1 MRQHCVGQLLLF
13 ISEKQGTATTKS
25 RSIIYLDYLVLVKK
39 KKQNKKTS
47 WCEPFV
53 CQTLLFINFK
63 LLTTQIQLFSTILKR
78 RCLAFLQERKRCCYA
93 FLQERKRRCCA
104 FLQERKRCCYAFLQ
118 ERIQRVTKAGSLTRG
133 RAQKVAAESKK
144 VKLNDFWGT
153 WNEKLVISVF

>member
-39 KKQNKKTS
+39 KKKKVS

-63 LLTTQIQLFSTILKR
+63 LLTTQLQLLSTFSKR
-78 RCLAFLQERKRCCYA
+78 HDLAFLQERKRCCYA
-93 FLQERKRRCCA
+93 FLQERKRCCCA

-144 VKLNDFWGT
+144 VKLNDFWRT

>member
-39 KKQNKKTS
+39 KKKTS

-63 LLTTQIQLFSTILKR
+63 LLTTQLQLFSTILKR
-78 RCLAFLQERKRCCYA
+78 RCLAFLQERKRCCHA
-93 FLQERKRRCCA
+93 FLQERKRCCCA

-144 VKLNDFWGT
+144 VKLNDFDAPEMK
-153 WNEKLVISVF
+153 N

>member
-13 ISEKQGTATTKS
+13 ISEKQGTTTTKS

-39 KKQNKKTS
+39 KKTS

-63 LLTTQIQLFSTILKR
+63 FLTTQLQLFSTIFKR
-78 RCLAFLQERKRCCYA
+78 RCLAFLQEHKRCCHA
-93 FLQERKRRCCA
+93 FLQERKRCCCA
-104 FLQERKRCCYAFLQ
+104 FLQERKRCWYAFLQ

-144 VKLNDFWGT
+144 VKLNDFDAPEMK
-153 WNEKLVISVF
+153 N

>member
-13 ISEKQGTATTKS
+13 IYEKQGTATTKS

-39 KKQNKKTS
+39 KKKKAS

-63 LLTTQIQLFSTILKR
+63 LLTTQLQLFSTIFKR
-78 RCLAFLQERKRCCYA
+78 RCFLQERKRCCHT
-93 FLQERKRRCCA
+93 FLQERKRCCCA

-118 ERIQRVTKAGSLTRG
+118 ERIQRATKAGSLTRG

-144 VKLNDFWGT
+144 VKLIDFDAPEMK
-153 WNEKLVISVF
+153 N